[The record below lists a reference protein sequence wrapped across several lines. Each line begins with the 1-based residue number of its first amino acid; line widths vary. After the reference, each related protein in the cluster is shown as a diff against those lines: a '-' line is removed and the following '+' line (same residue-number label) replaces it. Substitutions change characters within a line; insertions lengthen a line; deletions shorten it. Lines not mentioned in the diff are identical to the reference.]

1 MKLVY
6 FGTPDPA
13 ADVLAALLKAGFVP
27 ELVVTQPDRPK
38 GRGQKIAFSPVKE
51 VALGHNLPLA
61 QPERVKNNPV
71 FKKLLE
77 SINPDLCVVV
87 AYGQILPAEIL
98 AIPRFGFINLHAS
111 LLPKY
116 RGAAP
121 VQWAL
126 INGERESGLSIIRLT
141 EQLDAGPILARR
153 AVPITAE
160 DNAETYLRKAFIAG
174 QELLLNLLPKLESG
188 EIEPIEQNESEVT
201 YAPTLKKE
209 SGAID
214 WRKTAIE
221 IANLVRGTLP
231 WPVAHTIYRGRQLK
245 LFNVQA
251 INLPEIAPHRT
262 VGEIVAILK
271 GEGVVIAT
279 GLGHLLIKEI
289 QLDGGKRMSCA
300 SFLAGHDVEIGET
313 LPN

>member
-6 FGTPDPA
+6 FGTPEPA
-13 ADVLAALLKAGFVP
+13 ADVLAGLLKAGLTP
-27 ELVVTQPDRPK
+27 ALVVTQPDRPK
-38 GRGQKIAFSPVKE
+38 GRGQIVGHSPVKE
-51 VALGHNLPLA
+51 IALDHNLPLE
-61 QPERVKNNPV
+61 QPERVRNNPV
-71 FKKLLE
+71 FKALLE
-77 SINPDLCVVV
+77 SIKPDLCIVV
-87 AYGQILPAEIL
+87 AYGQILPADIL
-98 AIPRFGFINLHAS
+98 AIPRLGFINLHAS

-126 INGERESGLSIIRLT
+126 INGEKESGVTVIRLT
-141 EQLDAGPILARR
+141 EELDAGPILARQ
-153 AVPITAE
+153 AVLITPE
-160 DNAETYLRKAFIAG
+160 DNAETYLRKAFVAG
-174 QELLLNLLPKLESG
+174 QELLLNLLPKLEAG
-188 EIEPIEQNESEVT
+188 EVRSIEQNEAEVT

-214 WRKTAIE
+214 WRKSAVE

-245 LFNVQA
+245 LFNVQTVD
-251 INLPEIAPHRT
+251 LPEIAPHRT
-262 VGEIVAILK
+262 VGEIVAIIK
-271 GEGVVIAT
+271 GEGLVIAT
-279 GLGHLLIKEI
+279 GLGHLLIKEV